1 MSNKLIKKIAIITS
15 GGDSSGMNVAIKSI
29 VNSCINNNIKPYLVK
44 EGFKGLTEG
53 LIFEVTKKDV
63 DDIDKKGGTIIFSSR
78 FPEFKEVKTREKALK
93 KIKENSIDAIV
104 VIGGDGSYMG
114 AFKLS
119 EMGVKTICLPG
130 TIDNDISST
139 DLTIGF
145 LTSLEYVVNS
155 LDSIRDTSNSHNRI
169 NIVEVMGRYCGDIAI
184 YSALA
189 TNAEVLSIPE
199 RKLTEKQII
208 EQVIN
213 SREKEK
219 KRAIIVLVTEHLYKI
234 NDLAKKIESET
245 SYEVRSTVLGH
256 TQRGG
261 KPISFER
268 VLATQMGAFAVQ
280 EILKGKTGVTVN
292 VKDFK
297 LITKDIIEVVNM
309 KRDSKREL
317 LDLYDFSK

>member
-1 MSNKLIKKIAIITS
+1 MDKKKIKKIAILTS

-29 VNSCINNNIKPYLVK
+29 VNSCINNNIEPYLVK

-53 LIFEVTKKDV
+53 LIFRTTKEEVL
-63 DDIDKKGGTIIFSSR
+63 DIDRKGGTIIFSSR
-78 FPEFKEVKTREKALK
+78 FPEFKEVKTREKAFK
-93 KIKENSIDAIV
+93 KIKENNIDAIV

-130 TIDNDISST
+130 TIDNDITST

-145 LTSLEYVVNS
+145 LTSLEVVVNS
-155 LDSIRDTSNSHNRI
+155 LDSIRDTSNSHNRV
-169 NIVEVMGRYCGDIAI
+169 NIVEVMGRYCGDLAI
-184 YSALA
+184 FSALA
-189 TNAEVLSIPE
+189 TNAEVLSVPE

-213 SREKEK
+213 AREKEK
-219 KRAIIVLVTEHLYKI
+219 KRAIIVLITEHLYDI
-234 NDLAKKIESET
+234 NSLSKKIEKET

-256 TQRGG
+256 IQRGG

-268 VLATQMGAFAVQ
+268 ALATKMGAFAVQ

-292 VKDFK
+292 IKDFK
-297 LITKDIIEVVNM
+297 LITREILEVVDM
-309 KRDSKREL
+309 KKESKEKL
-317 LDLYDFSK
+317 LNLYDFSK